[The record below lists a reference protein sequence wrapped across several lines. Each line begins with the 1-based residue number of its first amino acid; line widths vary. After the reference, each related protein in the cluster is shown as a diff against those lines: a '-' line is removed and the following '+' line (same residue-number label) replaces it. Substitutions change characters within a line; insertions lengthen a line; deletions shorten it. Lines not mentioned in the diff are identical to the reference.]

1 METDLYF
8 ARFVQGNASEYARQL
23 GAYAQLMNASDDVR
37 RLKALAADLR
47 GEKDVVVGMGEESE
61 E

>member
-1 METDLYF
+1 MYF

-47 GEKDVVVGMGEESE
+47 GEKDVVVGMGAKSE

>member
-23 GAYAQLMNASDDVR
+23 GAYAQLMHASDDVR

-47 GEKDVVVGMGEESE
+47 GEKDVVVGMGAKSE